1 MCGDNHYHQ
10 AIPSHSYCVSFVR
23 AVQGLLLEHITISRT
38 FVLAVL
44 NSCQVST
51 LSKNRLNKSTVSFF
65 VKQSSQ
71 KSKVTKSTG
80 PCIHHS
86 KLVVHGF
93 VDTIKGYSE
102 SLTRHFFK
110 RIEINY

>member
-10 AIPSHSYCVSFVR
+10 AIPSNSYCVSFVW
-23 AVQGLLLEHITISRT
+23 AVQGLVLEHITISRT
-38 FVLAVL
+38 SVLAVL

-51 LSKNRLNKSTVSFF
+51 LSKNGLNKSTVSFF

-71 KSKVTKSTG
+71 KSKVTKSTRL
-80 PCIHHS
+80 CIHHS

-93 VDTIKGYSE
+93 VDTIKGYGE
-102 SLTRHFFK
+102 RLTRHFFK